1 MTKKINRILC
11 SIGMRGN
18 CDNVIEHGINLALAT
33 DSSLHILHVV
43 KSLAEDVMNTLK
55 VNIRDRDVLGSLM
68 DQRIEQS
75 RDKLAAELEA
85 FWVRFPKLREA
96 MKDREITLTVLEGD
110 PASVITHFANIG
122 KFDLI
127 VMAAN
132 KRSYIATY
140 AGRVTKGVIKRAKV
154 PVVVVPVARP

>member
-18 CDNVIEHGINLALAT
+18 CDNVLEHSVNLALAT
-33 DSSLHILHVV
+33 GASLNILYVV
-43 KSLAEDVMNTLK
+43 KSLADDVMNTLK

-68 DQRIEQS
+68 EKRIDQS
-75 RDKLAAELEA
+75 RSELAAEVEA
-85 FWVRFPKLREA
+85 FWGRFPELREA
-96 MKDREITLTVLEGD
+96 MQGREVTLSVLEGY
-110 PASVITHFANIG
+110 PAAVIAHCANAG
-122 KFDLI
+122 KYDLI

-132 KRSYIATY
+132 KRSYLATY
-140 AGRVTKGVIKRAKV
+140 AGKVTKGVIKRSKV